1 MTRLVGN
8 DAQGA
13 TLTDLDDDAGG
24 EKLADITL
32 TTGDQGQQPEDNV
45 TDQTHHIIIPS
56 YAAWFDYNS
65 IHSIERR
72 ALPEFFNGKN
82 RSKTPEVSIS
92 ILRSTD
98 NLDTQ
103 RYSITIGRQLLMNVG
118 GIVVRSR
125 MVLFSMID
133 NIIY

>member
-1 MTRLVGN
+1 MCVDYL
-8 DAQGA
+8 GA
-13 TLTDLDDDAGG
+13 TLTDLDEEG

-32 TTGDQGQQPEDNV
+32 VQPQEDTHGQQVIQKRLNCKLIALERMLMACQFTQHEDNV

-82 RSKTPEVSIS
+82 RSKTPEVCH
-92 ILRSTD
+92 
-98 NLDTQ
+98 
-103 RYSITIGRQLLMNVG
+103 
-118 GIVVRSR
+118 
-125 MVLFSMID
+125 
-133 NIIY
+133 